1 METNMD
7 KVRKMTY
14 EARPIL
20 KPFVQKLI
28 DTGDC
33 DKLEVVK
40 ILRGIIY
47 RYSGEEDW
55 AIMPEGEYLQQ
66 NLDAIDECVKIC
78 RETSY
83 EEKMEVA
90 RKVGLESYPGDVS
103 YLTGVL
109 LSIVF
114 KAVNEIDPDAFRA
127 NPESPSAG

>member
-1 METNMD
+1 MD
-7 KVRKMTY
+7 KVRKLAY

-20 KPFVQKLI
+20 RPFVQQLL

-33 DKLEVVK
+33 DRLEVVK

-90 RKVGLESYPGDVS
+90 MKVGLESYPGDVP

-109 LSIVF
+109 LNIVF
-114 KAVNEIDPDAFRA
+114 KAVNDIDPSVFQ
-127 NPESPSAG
+127 S

>member
-1 METNMD
+1 MD
-7 KVRKMTY
+7 KVRKLAY

-20 KPFVQKLI
+20 RPFVQQLL

-33 DKLEVVK
+33 DRLEVVK

-55 AIMPEGEYLQQ
+55 AQMPEGEYLQQ

-90 RKVGLESYPGDVS
+90 MKVGLESYPGDVS

-109 LSIVF
+109 LNIVF
-114 KAVNEIDPDAFRA
+114 KAVNDIDPSVFQ
-127 NPESPSAG
+127 S

>member
-1 METNMD
+1 MD
-7 KVRKMTY
+7 KVRKLAY

-20 KPFVQKLI
+20 RPFVQQLL

-33 DKLEVVK
+33 DRLEVVK

-109 LSIVF
+109 LHIVF
-114 KAVNEIDPDAFRA
+114 KAVNDIDPSVFQ
-127 NPESPSAG
+127 S

>member
-1 METNMD
+1 MD
-7 KVRKMTY
+7 KVRKLAY

-20 KPFVQKLI
+20 RPFVQQLL

-33 DKLEVVK
+33 DRLEVVK

-55 AIMPEGEYLQQ
+55 AQMPEGEYLQQ

-90 RKVGLESYPGDVS
+90 RKVGLESCPGDVS

-109 LSIVF
+109 LNIVF
-114 KAVNEIDPDAFRA
+114 KAVNDIDPSVFQ
-127 NPESPSAG
+127 S